1 VAPQPDTLRCFV
13 ACWPDDDA
21 RTHLDELAQALHA
34 RFPGARRMRAENLH
48 LTLAFIGPM
57 PAPGAR
63 QLASALPEDSIEP
76 FGWRIDRIGR
86 FERARVL
93 WAGSAE
99 EPRLSELAAGV
110 RRRLRTLQI
119 AFDDKPFAAHVTLL
133 RDLPTRA
140 AGGPGAPFEPI
151 GSPLA
156 WQVRSAQLVVS
167 DRDER
172 GATRYRLLQP
182 A

>member
-1 VAPQPDTLRCFV
+1 
-13 ACWPDDDA
+13 
-21 RTHLDELAQALHA
+21 
-34 RFPGARRMRAENLH
+34 M
-48 LTLAFIGPM
+48 GPC
-57 PAPGAR
+57 
-63 QLASALPEDSIEP
+63 
-76 FGWRIDRIGR
+76 
-86 FERARVL
+86 
-93 WAGSAE
+93 
-99 EPRLSELAAGV
+99 PRPTGV